1 MSFQTLL
8 IWVLVEE
15 SVTTNGGFIDGFFC
29 SSCRLLQ
36 QSEEKTKAFLTS
48 LTSFQELHLMWVW
61 VTPFFVSFNEHNYF
75 NFLTV
80 TRTINL
86 RRCMAPD
93 LKYTSFLKTG
103 RSFFENLVVWLSKKR
118 LYVGYVLLVFAFQMQ
133 TKKKQGFKID
143 FNFRYTSV
151 TLLSP
156 FNEKC
161 FCFCFKTFLM
171 FWLSVKNFAF
181 CYLAFV
187 SSGFFRLVCGS
198 KCPVNESELL
208 CGYMAYDLRLFTLS
222 SSSPKRKIHKKVVE
236 YSTDRPST
244 HLRRKFNWFQLS
256 AFLQEKKLNS
266 LLLSANERSEFLQ
279 LAVTLI
285 WSP

>member
-1 MSFQTLL
+1 MY
-8 IWVLVEE
+8 
-15 SVTTNGGFIDGFFC
+15 GPGFKIHKLFKNREKFFWKL
-29 SSCRLLQ
+29 SC
-36 QSEEKTKAFLTS
+36 
-48 LTSFQELHLMWVW
+48 
-61 VTPFFVSFNEHNYF
+61 
-75 NFLTV
+75 
-80 TRTINL
+80 
-86 RRCMAPD
+86 
-93 LKYTSFLKTG
+93 
-103 RSFFENLVVWLSKKR
+103 LVVKKR

-222 SSSPKRKIHKKVVE
+222 SSSPKRNIHKKVVE

-256 AFLQEKKLNS
+256 AFLHEKKIKLSATLSQWTLWNFCNLPS
-266 LLLSANERSEFLQ
+266 LWSEVHNLIPVYRITPFCSEALLSSPNLVLPSCS
-279 LAVTLI
+279 LALVDNYN
-285 WSP
+285 